1 MPDALTQESS
11 RDPHVVSEA
20 RARQALE
27 RQGLRV
33 ETLADGTVRIA
44 GTGWTT
50 HVQSARRFL
59 EAAR

>member
-33 ETLADGTVRIA
+33 EPDPDGGVVIHGNGWSVRARNARQFAD
-44 GTGWTT
+44 
-50 HVQSARRFL
+50 
-59 EAAR
+59 AAR